1 MKPTK
6 RADRSVDA
14 TPSSSTSMP
23 SSSLDVIDLSFESD
37 GEIVVDM
44 TLDEAMNSSPVKPE
58 PRPPH
63 SWRARRGQVTRASFG
78 RAPDPSA
85 MELDKEDYSP
95 RQPRVFSHD
104 PLPPQDVPDDEPQQS
119 LDPPLSPQQQ
129 EILKRCMEGAN
140 IFFTG
145 SAGTGKSVLL
155 RALIKA
161 LKGQVRVGNI
171 RGGDDAR
178 AAEVAITASTGMAA
192 L

>member
-1 MKPTK
+1 
-6 RADRSVDA
+6 
-14 TPSSSTSMP
+14 MP
-23 SSSLDVIDLSFESD
+23 SSSLDVVDLSFDLD
-37 GEIVVDM
+37 GESVVDM

-58 PRPPH
+58 PRPRH
-63 SWRARRGQVTRASFG
+63 SWRARRGQITRDSFG
-78 RAPDPSA
+78 RPPDPSA
-85 MELDKEDYSP
+85 MGMDEEDYLP
-95 RQPRVFSHD
+95 RQFSALEPD
-104 PLPPQDVPDDEPQQS
+104 SLPPQGVPDDKGQQS

-155 RALIKA
+155 RALIEA

-171 RGGDDAR
+171 RGGDEAS